1 MHSFFKSLE
10 SGEESGKSPESAAA
24 ANSASHGLRLLSI
37 DALRGLVMIIMA
49 LDHVRDFFHAD
60 AALFSPTD
68 LSRTTPVLFFTRW
81 ITHYC
86 LPVFMF
92 AAGMGVYL
100 YGRSRSR
107 GQLSRFLW
115 TRGLWFIALELTVMQ
130 FAYNFSFSLRFL
142 ILLLILWIFGIC
154 LLAMAALVYVPMR
167 WLAAL
172 SVAVI
177 VLHNCLD
184 GIRAQQFGAAAWA
197 WNLLHQPGVIPVAGK
212 MALVTYTFLPW
223 IAVMA
228 AGFCF
233 GRVFQMEPEARRRI
247 MLRLGLAMTAAF
259 LALRAWNHYG
269 DPAPWTPQKSALF
282 TVLSFL
288 NCTKYPGS
296 LDFLLMTLGPAVL
309 VLAWFDRLTFKPA
322 NPLVVFGRVPMFY
335 FILHFYL
342 IHILAVLGAWLRYG
356 NSAARFVFNPLPSM
370 GGPRELFPAN
380 FGYSLWTVS
389 GVWLLVL
396 VLLYPVCR
404 WFAKVKATR
413 RDWWLSYL

>member
-1 MHSFFKSLE
+1 MHSSLKSLE
-10 SGEESGKSPESAAA
+10 SATRYNAKPASP
-24 ANSASHGLRLLSI
+24 GTRLSSI
-37 DALRGLVMIIMA
+37 DALRGAVMIIMA
-49 LDHVRDFFHAD
+49 LDHVRDFFHS
-60 AALFSPTD
+60 AAMSFSPTN

-81 ITHYC
+81 TTHFC

-100 YGRSRSR
+100 YGRNRTK
-107 GQLSRFLW
+107 GQVSRFLW

-130 FAYNFSFSLRFL
+130 LAYNFNFSLRYL

-167 WLAAL
+167 WLAVL

-177 VLHNCLD
+177 LLHNCLD
-184 GIRAQQFGAAAWA
+184 GIRAAQFGSSAWI
-197 WNLLHQPGVIPVAGK
+197 WNLLHQPGVIPAGSK
-212 MALVTYTFLPW
+212 LVLVTYTFLPW
-223 IAVMA
+223 IGVMT

-233 GRVFQMEPEARRRI
+233 ARVFQLEPEARRRT
-247 MLRLGLAMTAAF
+247 MLRLGLVATIGF
-259 LALRAWNHYG
+259 IVLRAVNHYG
-269 DPAPWTPQKSALF
+269 DPAPWTHQKSALF
-282 TVLSFL
+282 TALSFL

-296 LDFLLMTLGPAVL
+296 LDFLLMTLGPALL

-342 IHILAVLGAWLRYG
+342 IHALAVLAAWLRYG
-356 NSAARFVFNPLPSM
+356 SSAAPFVFNPLPSM
-370 GGPRELFPAN
+370 GGPRALFPPD
-380 FGYSLWTVS
+380 FGYNLWVVY
-389 GVWLLVL
+389 GVWLLV
-396 VLLYPVCR
+396 VALLYPVCR
-404 WFAKVKATR
+404 WFAKVKSTR

>member
-1 MHSFFKSLE
+1 MHLSLKSLE
-10 SGEESGKSPESAAA
+10 SGKSLESATVAS
-24 ANSASHGLRLLSI
+24 SAKPAGPGTRLLSI

-60 AALFSPTD
+60 AMLFSPTD
-68 LSRTTPVLFFTRW
+68 LSQTTPILFVTRW

-92 AAGMGVYL
+92 AAGIGVYL
-100 YGRSRSR
+100 YGRSHTK

-115 TRGLWFIALELTVMQ
+115 TRGLWFIALELTVMR
-130 FAYNFSFSLRFL
+130 FAYNFNFSLRFL

-154 LLAMAALVYVPMR
+154 MIAMAALVYVPVR
-167 WLAAL
+167 WLAAM

-177 VLHNCLD
+177 LLHNCLD
-184 GIRAQQFGAAAWA
+184 GIRAAQLGSAAWA

-233 GRVFQMEPEARRRI
+233 GRVFQQEPAARGRT
-247 MLRLGLAMTAAF
+247 MLRLGLAMTTAF
-259 LALRAWNHYG
+259 IALRALNHYG
-269 DPAPWTPQKSALF
+269 DPAPWTHQKSALF
-282 TVLSFL
+282 TALSFL

-296 LDFLLMTLGPAVL
+296 LDFLLMTLGPALL
-309 VLAWFDRLTFKPA
+309 VLAWFDRLTFKLA

-342 IHILAVLGAWLRYG
+342 IHVLAVLAAWLRYG
-356 NSAARFVFNPLPSM
+356 SSAARFVFNPLPSM
-370 GGPRELFPAN
+370 GGPEKLFPPN
-380 FGYSLWTVS
+380 FGYSLWTVY
-389 GVWLLVL
+389 GVWLLV
-396 VLLYPVCR
+396 VILLYPVCR
-404 WFAKVKATR
+404 WFANVKSRR